1 MITEMNRNEIYREHL
16 QAMTRRHFFGRSA
29 RGLGTLA
36 LASLLNRDLFAAGK
50 KGSAAAVGRPFPAH
64 GVIDPLHFA
73 PRAKRVI
80 YLFQSGAPSQLD
92 LYDYKPQLIELNG
105 KPMPESFTKGQRI
118 AQLAGQKL
126 TCVGSK
132 FKFSRHGKSGAEIS
146 ELLPHISGVAD
157 QIAIVRSLHTEAI
170 NHDPGVT
177 MMQTGSTQAGRPTM
191 GAWLSYGLGSENQ
204 QLPAFVVLTSG
215 FGQDQPLLSRYW
227 GNGFLPS
234 NHQGVEFRSQGEPI
248 LFVSNP
254 KGMDD
259 KVRRRLLNG
268 VRDLNQ
274 LKLEA
279 VGDPEINARI
289 QSYEMAYRMQTSV
302 PELMDLKKESKESLE
317 SYGAEPGKS
326 SFANNCVLAR
336 RLVERGVRFVQLYHR
351 GWDHHSNL
359 PADITKACQ
368 AVDRPSAALIRDLKQ
383 RGLLD
388 DTLVIWGGEFG
399 RTPMNQGDM
408 ANGNYGRDHHMK
420 AFTIW
425 MAGGGIK
432 PGITYGG
439 TDELGYNVVTD
450 PVTVNDFQ
458 ATVLHCLGIE
468 HEKLTFRFQGRDFR
482 LTDVAGDVV
491 KKLLA

>member
-1 MITEMNRNEIYREHL
+1 MQLPDSYRAHL
-16 QAMTRRHFFGRSA
+16 QAMTRRHFFGRTA

-36 LASLLNRDLFAAGK
+36 LASLLNPNLFAGTK
-50 KGSAAAVGRPFPAH
+50 KTKPAAAGNPFPSH
-64 GVIDPLHFA
+64 GVVNPLHFA

-92 LYDYKPQLIELNG
+92 LYDYKPKLIDLNG
-105 KPMPESFTKGQRI
+105 QPMPESYTKGQRI
-118 AQLAGQKL
+118 AQLQGQKL
-126 TCVGSK
+126 TCVGTK
-132 FKFSRHGKSGAEIS
+132 FKFSRYGKSGAEIS
-146 ELLPHISGVAD
+146 ELLPHIGGVAD
-157 QIAIVRSLHTEAI
+157 ELAIIRSLHTEAI

-177 MMQTGSTQAGRPTM
+177 MMQTGNTQAGRPTM
-191 GAWLSYGLGSENQ
+191 GAWLSYGLGSENE

-259 KVRRRLLNG
+259 KVRRRLLDG
-268 VRDLNQ
+268 VRELNH

-279 VGDPEINARI
+279 VGDPEINTRI
-289 QSYEMAYRMQTSV
+289 QSYEMAYRMQSSV
-302 PELMDLKKESKESLE
+302 PELMDLKKESKDVLE

-326 SFANNCVLAR
+326 SFANNCLLAR

-351 GWDHHSNL
+351 GWDHHGNL
-359 PADITKACQ
+359 PADITKTCQ

-383 RGLLD
+383 RGLLE

-408 ANGNYGRDHHMK
+408 GNGNYGRDHHMK

-432 PGITYGG
+432 PGITFGG
-439 TDELGYNVVTD
+439 TDELGYNAVVD

-468 HEKLTFRFQGRDFR
+468 HEKLTYRFQGRDFR
-482 LTDVAGDVV
+482 LTDVSGEVV
-491 KKLLA
+491 KPILA

>member
-1 MITEMNRNEIYREHL
+1 MIRDMNDNDFFRERL
-16 QAMTRRHFFGRSA
+16 QAMTRRHFFARSA
-29 RGLGTLA
+29 RGLGTIA
-36 LASLLNRDLFAAGK
+36 LASLLNPDLFAARK
-50 KGSAAAVGRPFPAH
+50 SHSAAPGLAH
-64 GVIDPLHFA
+64 GLQRAINPLHFA

-92 LYDYKPQLIELNG
+92 LYDHKPQLIGLNG

-118 AQLAGQKL
+118 AQLQGQKL
-126 TCVGSK
+126 TCVGTK
-132 FKFSRHGKSGAEIS
+132 FKFARYGKSGAEIS
-146 ELLPHISGVAD
+146 ELLPHIAGVSD
-157 QIAIVRSLHTEAI
+157 EIAIIRSLHTEAI

-177 MMQTGSTQAGRPTM
+177 MMQTGNSQAGRPAM

-227 GNGFLPS
+227 GSGFLPT

-254 KGMDD
+254 KGMDSN
-259 KVRRRLLNG
+259 VRRRLLTG
-268 VRDLNQ
+268 VRELNQ
-274 LKLEA
+274 LEFDA
-279 VGDPEINARI
+279 VHDPEINTRI
-289 QSYEMAYRMQTSV
+289 QAYELAYRMQTSV
-302 PELMDLKKESKESLE
+302 PELMDLKKESKENLDL
-317 SYGAEPGKS
+317 YGAEPGKS
-326 SFANNCVLAR
+326 SFANNCLLAR

-359 PADITKACQ
+359 PAEITKACQ
-368 AVDRPSAALIRDLKQ
+368 AVDRPSAALIRDLK
-383 RGLLD
+383 RLGLLD

-408 ANGNYGRDHHMK
+408 SNGNYGRDHHMK

-432 PGITYGG
+432 PGVTHGA
-439 TDELGYNVVTD
+439 TDELGYNAVLD

-458 ATVLHCLGIE
+458 ATVLHCLGIN
-468 HEKLTFRFQGRDFR
+468 HEKLTYRFQGRDFR
-482 LTDVAGDVV
+482 LTDVAGEVV
-491 KKLLA
+491 RPVLA

>member
-1 MITEMNRNEIYREHL
+1 MHQDELYRAHL
-16 QAMTRRHFFGRSA
+16 RAMTRRHFFSRSA

-36 LASLLNRDLFAAGK
+36 LASLLDQNLFAAGK
-50 KGSAAAVGRPFPAH
+50 KAKAAAGNPFPSH
-64 GVIDPLHFA
+64 GTINPLHFA
-73 PRAKRVI
+73 PKAKRVI

-92 LYDYKPQLIELNG
+92 LYDHKPKLIELNG
-105 KPMPESFTKGQRI
+105 QPMPESYTQGQRI
-118 AQLAGQKL
+118 AQLQGQKL
-126 TCVGSK
+126 TCVGTK
-132 FKFSRHGKSGAEIS
+132 FKFARHGKSGAEIA
-146 ELLPHISGVAD
+146 ELLPHIAGIAD
-157 QIAIVRSLHTEAI
+157 EIAIIRSLHTEAI

-177 MMQTGSTQAGRPTM
+177 MMQTGSTQAGRPTL
-191 GAWLSYGLGSENQ
+191 GSWLSYGLGSENE

-254 KGMDD
+254 KGIDE
-259 KVRRRLLNG
+259 KVRRRLLDG
-268 VRDLNQ
+268 MRDLNQ
-274 LKLEA
+274 LKLDA
-279 VGDPEINARI
+279 VGDPEINTRI

-302 PELMDLKKESKESLE
+302 PELMDLKKESKDMLE
-317 SYGAEPGKS
+317 QYGAEPGKS
-326 SFANNCVLAR
+326 SFANNCLLAR

-351 GWDHHSNL
+351 GWDHHGNL
-359 PADITKACQ
+359 PAEIAKTCQ

-399 RTPMNQGDM
+399 RTPMNQGEM
-408 ANGNYGRDHHMK
+408 GNGNYGRDHHMK
-420 AFTIW
+420 AFSIW

-432 PGITYGG
+432 PGITLGA
-439 TDELGYNVVTD
+439 TDELGYNAVED

-458 ATVLHCLGIE
+458 ATVLYCLGID

-482 LTDVAGDVV
+482 LTDVAGEVV

>member
-1 MITEMNRNEIYREHL
+1 MNQDELCRAHL

-36 LASLLNRDLFAAGK
+36 LASLLNPDWFAAGK
-50 KGSAAAVGRPFPAH
+50 RAVAAGTAKPFSSH
-64 GVIDPLHFA
+64 GTINPLHFA

-92 LYDYKPQLIELNG
+92 LYDYKPKLIEQNG
-105 KPMPESFTKGQRI
+105 QPMPESYTKGQRI
-118 AQLAGQKL
+118 AQLQGQKL
-126 TCVGSK
+126 TCVGTK
-132 FKFSRHGKSGAEIS
+132 FRFSRHGKSGAELS
-146 ELLPHISGVAD
+146 ELLPHIAGIAD
-157 QIAIVRSLHTEAI
+157 DIAIIRSLHTEAI

-177 MMQTGSTQAGRPTM
+177 IMQTGTTQAGRPAI
-191 GAWLSYGLGSENQ
+191 GSWLSYGLGSENE

-227 GNGFLPS
+227 GSGFLPS

-254 KGMDD
+254 KGIDD
-259 KVRRRLLNG
+259 KVRRRLLDG

-302 PELMDLKKESKESLE
+302 PELMDLKKESKEMLE
-317 SYGAEPGKS
+317 QYGAEPGKS
-326 SFANNCVLAR
+326 SFANNCLLAR

-351 GWDHHSNL
+351 GWDHHGNL
-359 PADITKACQ
+359 PTDIARTCQ
-368 AVDRPSAALIRDLKQ
+368 NVDRPSAALIRDLKQ

-399 RTPMNQGDM
+399 RTPMNQGEM
-408 ANGNYGRDHHMK
+408 SNGNYGRDHHMK

-432 PGITYGG
+432 RGITLGA
-439 TDELGYNVVTD
+439 TDELGYNAVED
-450 PVTVNDFQ
+450 AVTVNDFQ
-458 ATVLHCLGIE
+458 ATVLHALGIH

-482 LTDVAGDVV
+482 LTDVSGEVV

>member
-1 MITEMNRNEIYREHL
+1 MIRDMNNNEILRERL
-16 QAMTRRHFFGRSA
+16 QAMTRRHFFARSA
-29 RGLGTLA
+29 RGLGTIA
-36 LASLLNRDLFAAGK
+36 LASLLNPDLFAARK
-50 KGSAAAVGRPFPAH
+50 NHSAAPGLAH
-64 GVIDPLHFA
+64 GLQRAINPLHFA

-92 LYDYKPQLIELNG
+92 LYDHKPQLIELNG

-118 AQLAGQKL
+118 AQLQGQKL
-126 TCVGSK
+126 TCVGTK
-132 FKFSRHGKSGAEIS
+132 FKFARYGNSGAEIS
-146 ELLPHISGVAD
+146 ELLPHIAGVSD
-157 QIAIVRSLHTEAI
+157 EIAIIRSLHTEAI

-177 MMQTGSTQAGRPTM
+177 MMQTGNSQAGRPAM

-227 GNGFLPS
+227 GSGFLPT

-254 KGMDD
+254 KGMDS
-259 KVRRRLLNG
+259 KVRRRLLTG
-268 VRDLNQ
+268 VRELNQ
-274 LKLEA
+274 LEFDA
-279 VGDPEINARI
+279 VHDPEINTRI
-289 QSYEMAYRMQTSV
+289 QAYELAYRMQTSV
-302 PELMDLKKESKESLE
+302 PELMDLKKESKENLDL
-317 SYGAEPGKS
+317 YGAEPGKS
-326 SFANNCVLAR
+326 SFANNCLLAR

-359 PADITKACQ
+359 PAEITKACQ
-368 AVDRPSAALIRDLKQ
+368 AVDRPSAALIRDLK
-383 RGLLD
+383 RLGLLD

-408 ANGNYGRDHHMK
+408 SNGNYGRDHHMK

-432 PGITYGG
+432 PGVTHGA
-439 TDELGYNVVTD
+439 TDELGYNAVID

-458 ATVLHCLGIE
+458 ATVLHCLGIN
-468 HEKLTFRFQGRDFR
+468 HEKLTYRFQGRDFR
-482 LTDVAGDVV
+482 LTDVAGEVV
-491 KKLLA
+491 RPVLA

>member
-1 MITEMNRNEIYREHL
+1 MQFPDPYRAQL
-16 QAMTRRHFFGRSA
+16 QAMTRRHFFGRTA
-29 RGLGTLA
+29 RGLGTVA
-36 LASLLNRDLFAAGK
+36 LASLLNPNLFAATTKTKPVATGN
-50 KGSAAAVGRPFPAH
+50 PFPSH
-64 GVIDPLHFA
+64 GVVNPLHFA

-92 LYDYKPQLIELNG
+92 LYDYKPKLIDLNG
-105 KPMPESFTKGQRI
+105 QPMPESYTKGQRI
-118 AQLAGQKL
+118 AQLQGLKL
-126 TCVGSK
+126 TCVGTK
-132 FKFSRHGKSGAEIS
+132 FKFNRYGKSGAELS
-146 ELLPHISGVAD
+146 ELLPHIGGVAD
-157 QIAIVRSLHTEAI
+157 ELAIIRSLHTEAI

-177 MMQTGSTQAGRPTM
+177 MMQTGNTQAGRPTM
-191 GAWLSYGLGSENQ
+191 GAWLSYGLGSENE

-254 KGMDD
+254 KGMND
-259 KVRRRLLNG
+259 KVRRRLLDG
-268 VRDLNQ
+268 VRDLNH

-279 VGDPEINARI
+279 VGDPEINTRI
-289 QSYEMAYRMQTSV
+289 QSYEMAYRMQSSV
-302 PELMDLKKESKESLE
+302 PELMDLKKESQGTLE
-317 SYGAEPGKS
+317 DYGAEPGKS
-326 SFANNCVLAR
+326 SFANNCLLAR

-351 GWDHHSNL
+351 GWDHHGNL
-359 PADITKACQ
+359 PADITKTCQ

-408 ANGNYGRDHHMK
+408 GNGNYGRDHHMK

-432 PGITYGG
+432 PGITHGG
-439 TDELGYNVVTD
+439 TDELGYNAVVD

-458 ATVLHCLGIE
+458 ATVLHCLGVE
-468 HEKLTFRFQGRDFR
+468 HEKLTYRFQGRDFR
-482 LTDVAGDVV
+482 LTDVSGEVV
-491 KKLLA
+491 KKILA